1 MKKYQLG
8 RNIVL
13 VTTVLQILTTLSLAL
28 IYETPLLLANIFEH
42 VLALGFFIGLIL
54 VFVGLVILK
63 EYKDYKFS
71 FLDVIFILLVIFTAD
86 DYWHTLIAPHPLYH
100 DQYWI

>member
-8 RNIVL
+8 RNVVL
-13 VTTVLQILTTLSLAL
+13 VTTTLQILTTLSLAL

-54 VFVGLVILK
+54 VFFGLVILK
-63 EYKDYKFS
+63 EYKAYKFS
-71 FLDVIFILLVIFTAD
+71 FLDVIFLLLVIFTTAS
-86 DYWHTLIAPHPLYH
+86 YLHTLIAPHPLYH